1 MWFIWRGFFVWTFI
15 YDNAANRLGKGITHT
30 LSRVNCHMQRHFRK
44 YGLNGYIVTCNFSD
58 FFNSASHKVVY
69 NENKKRIFDENI
81 RNIAN
86 KCMEIYGEKSDKK
99 AIIRLTKVIKNCIM
113 NILKEVILQ
122 NIMKRKSLAYK

>member
-1 MWFIWRGFFVWTFI
+1 
-15 YDNAANRLGKGITHT
+15 
-30 LSRVNCHMQRHFRK
+30 MQRHFRK

-86 KCMEIYGEKSDKK
+86 KCMEIYGEKNDKK
-99 AIIRLTKVIKNCIM
+99 AINCCQVKGKMSQIFSNISTKK
-113 NILKEVILQ
+113 
-122 NIMKRKSLAYK
+122 